1 MEFCLAFMAIPLWG
15 LISGG
20 MLTAFAVGAILNT
33 IAVAVPALLVLRPGT
48 EVAPEPVRHD
58 AGELLAET
66 AAK

>member
-1 MEFCLAFMAIPLWG
+1 MAIPLWG

-20 MLTAFAVGAILNT
+20 TLTAFAVSSVLNT
-33 IAVAVPALLVLRPGT
+33 IAVAVPAQLVLRLGT
-48 EVAPEPVRHD
+48 EVAPEPVPHD